1 MEFLMIFEEPVA
13 VVFPGQGSQRSGM
26 GKDFFDNVA
35 IARQTFEEA
44 SDALGWD
51 VASLCFSEDE
61 RLNLTEFTQ
70 PCILATEIAMFR
82 GLQAL
87 FSFSPSFYGGHS
99 LGEFSAL
106 VAAGVFPFPDTL
118 RTVQER
124 GRLMQNAVL
133 VGVGGMAAVILNN
146 LDPQQ
151 IRSLLSDLPVDV
163 ANENSLNQVVI
174 SGEAQALPLAESRL
188 TEKLSDPSFRV
199 VPLRVSAPFHSR
211 FMRSIGEP
219 FSQILRASSSSWQPQ
234 HADRVTSNYTGTF
247 HLAATDAI
255 MNALVLQ
262 LSSAVR
268 WIDNMRAL
276 SSSTKTVFEV
286 GPGRPLRDFF
296 KTIGITCSSITTLS
310 AAERL
315 FRDEKRA

>member
-1 MEFLMIFEEPVA
+1 MIFEEPIA
-13 VVFPGQGSQRSGM
+13 VVFPGQGSQRPGM

-51 VASLCFSEDE
+51 VAALCFSEDE

-70 PCILATEIAMFR
+70 PCILATEIAMYR
-82 GLQAL
+82 GLQTL

-106 VAAGVFPFPDTL
+106 VAAGVFPFPETL
-118 RTVQER
+118 RIVHER
-124 GRLMQNAVL
+124 GRLLQNAVP
-133 VGVGGMAAVILNN
+133 VGAGGMAAVILND
-146 LDPQQ
+146 LDIQQ
-151 IRSLLSDLPVDV
+151 IRSLLADLPVDV
-163 ANENSLNQVVI
+163 ANENSLNQAVI
-174 SGEAQALPLAESRL
+174 SGEAQALPVAESRL
-188 TEKLSDPSFRV
+188 TEQFSDSSLRV

-211 FMRSIGEP
+211 FMKSIGEP
-219 FSQILRASSSSWQPQ
+219 FARVLRASSSSWQPQ
-234 HADRVTSNYTGTF
+234 FADRVTSNYTGTY
-247 HLAATDAI
+247 HLPAADAV